1 MDEGMV
7 PESLKVRGLTLLG
20 LLSALADDENA
31 AAKGD
36 RDEDNAGQ
44 DG

>member
-1 MDEGMV
+1 MV

-31 AAKGD
+31 AAKDD